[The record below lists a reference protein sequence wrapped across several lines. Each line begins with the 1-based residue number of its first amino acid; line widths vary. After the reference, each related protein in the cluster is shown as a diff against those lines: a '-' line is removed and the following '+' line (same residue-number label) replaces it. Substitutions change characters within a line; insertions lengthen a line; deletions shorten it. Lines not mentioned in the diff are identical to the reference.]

1 MSRKSWIPDS
11 LYHYQP
17 STFAAVESTDG
28 LGIHILVKYTDDDGE
43 LVEEDAAAT
52 AKIMTWNS
60 RYQVEQPIEQCFFA
74 ALPLPRAKQKVNIC
88 QLPPFIRN

>member
-11 LYHYQP
+11 LYLYHYQP

-43 LVEEDAAAT
+43 LVEEEAAAT

-60 RYQVEQPIEQCFFA
+60 RYQVEQPIELCFFDSFTV
-74 ALPLPRAKQKVNIC
+74 AKVYI
-88 QLPPFIRN
+88 LI